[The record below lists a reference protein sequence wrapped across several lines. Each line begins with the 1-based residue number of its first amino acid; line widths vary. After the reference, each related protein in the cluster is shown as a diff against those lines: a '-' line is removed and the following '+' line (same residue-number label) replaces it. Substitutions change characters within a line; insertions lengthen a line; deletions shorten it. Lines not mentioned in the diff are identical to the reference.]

1 MAKKKT
7 EKKQKSKRVKN
18 SLITLERDKNVFNV
32 FIKPIIPFGIRQ
44 EVLEEPILES
54 EFRKDN
60 INLQLNQIK
69 KVRQLLSKE
78 KIRIIYTI
86 KQHKPNSVYEL
97 AKLLA
102 RDFKAVRQDLKVLE
116 SLGFITITKITVK
129 NRVCSKPVLQV
140 DRINLSIII

>member
-1 MAKKKT
+1 MAKRKT
-7 EKKQKSKRVKN
+7 EKKQNSKRVKN

-32 FIKPIIPFGIRQ
+32 FIKPIIPFGIRP
-44 EVLEEPILES
+44 EVLEESILNS
-54 EFRKDN
+54 EFKKEG
-60 INLQLNQIK
+60 IILQLNQIK

-78 KIRIIYTI
+78 KIRIIYAL
-86 KQHKPNSVYEL
+86 KQRKPNSVYEL
-97 AKLLA
+97 SKILG

-116 SLGFITITKITVK
+116 SLGFITMIKTTIK